1 MFAEKL
7 IYPERGEGFAY
18 QVGLGI
24 SIRRNASWVSKNDTA
39 AIFPQINPKNRYL
52 HGFFPFDV

>member
-1 MFAEKL
+1 MVILSKRRLLFHDASQDNF
-7 IYPERGEGFAY
+7 PAA
-18 QVGLGI
+18 
-24 SIRRNASWVSKNDTA
+24 SIQANDPA